1 MAHAYPE
8 QLATFVAG
16 AWPDG
21 AEPLPPPRVL
31 HHILSIAYQAS
42 LLRDESRA
50 VTFRLLIA
58 APSAIPP
65 DGGPP
70 DGLHRLQLDAPR
82 PFVPH
87 ELRRLAPAATYER
100 ALLAVEAP
108 TRTTDER
115 GEEMVIWGLLQ
126 SGPRWAEQVA
136 NASVRAGAP
145 PGSLVVLVQGPGR
158 VSVACGET
166 TLAEIRGGII
176 TGPAFDVFESRWLAD
191 QFAPIR
197 DELMAIHEAE
207 ARRAATAWRELDP
220 EVIRLVTQSTLRRSL
235 AAIREAHHGG
245 TLLWVSRDDEAWRSF
260 LQIKYP
266 FRDDSGR
273 RRYRELMLRRMRWL
287 AGPPRQGANE
297 LDAIDEGIAEMGHLT
312 ASLAG
317 VDGAVVLTRRFDLL
331 GFGAEI
337 TGVPPITTVSS
348 ALDIEGADTVIESM
362 DAVGTRHRA
371 AYRFCAAVPD
381 AVAAVVSQDGGIQFV
396 ANRGGEV
403 VRWEHTAAGSI
414 EV

>member
-8 QLATFVAG
+8 HLATFVAG

-31 HHILSIAYQAS
+31 EHILSIAYQAS
-42 LLRDESRA
+42 LLRDEARA
-50 VTFRLLIA
+50 VTFRILVA
-58 APSAIPP
+58 APSAIPA

-87 ELRRLAPAATYER
+87 ELRRLAPAARYER

-108 TRTTDER
+108 SPTADDR

-126 SGPRWAEQVA
+126 SGSRWAEQVG
-136 NASVRAGAP
+136 NAAVRAGAP

-166 TLAEIRGGII
+166 TLAEIRGGVI
-176 TGPAFDVFESRWLAD
+176 TGPAFDVFESRWLAEH
-191 QFAPIR
+191 FAPIR
-197 DELMAIHEAE
+197 DELMDIHEAE
-207 ARRAATAWRELDP
+207 ASRSAVRWRPLDP
-220 EVIRLVTQSTLRRSL
+220 EVIRLVSQSTLRRSL
-235 AAIREAHHGG
+235 AAIRESQHGG
-245 TLLWVSRDDEAWRSF
+245 TLLWVSSTDDAWRRF

-266 FRDDSGR
+266 FRDDAGR
-273 RRYRELMLRRMRWL
+273 RRYRSLMLRRMRWL
-287 AGPPRQGANE
+287 AGPARQGADE
-297 LDAIDEGIAEMGHLT
+297 LNAIDEGIAEMGHLT
-312 ASLAG
+312 ACLAG
-317 VDGAVVLTRRFDLL
+317 VDGAVVLTGRFELL

-337 TGVPPITTVSS
+337 TGVPPITKVSS
-348 ALDIEGADTVIESM
+348 ALDLEGGDTVVESM

-381 AVAAVVSQDGGIQFV
+381 AIAAVVSQDGGIQFV
-396 ANRGGEV
+396 ANRDGEV
-403 VRWEHTAAGSI
+403 VRWEHTAVGSI